1 MLPIIYT
8 KKRMYE
14 MCGNKIYTKKRMYE
28 MCGNK
33 IYTKKRMYEMCGNKI
48 LSQSPS
54 IACSVY
60 KVGFETK
67 S

>member
-1 MLPIIYT
+1 MLPI
-8 KKRMYE
+8 
-14 MCGNKIYTKKRMYE
+14 IYTKKRMYE